1 MVYRLASDHHCAS
14 RVHIESGIVVVGRSP
29 VTVLVMTMVVVA
41 VMASGWRRRT
51 FNNGSVPLSRLP
63 FTLPSCSTDAAS
75 RIVVKHPRLLIA
87 SNRTSRAIFQREIR

>member
-1 MVYRLASDHHCAS
+1 
-14 RVHIESGIVVVGRSP
+14 
-29 VTVLVMTMVVVA
+29 MVVVA

-51 FNNGSVPLSRLP
+51 FNNGRIPLSLLP

-87 SNRTSRAIFQREIR
+87 SNPCEKLETASSFSCFFAICVERGYVNLILFWINYRLLD